1 MGEFAIGQSVSRFED
16 PRLLRGGGRYVGD
29 IVLPGMVFGYVLRS
43 PHAHA
48 RIRSID
54 TSKAKAAPGVL
65 AVLTGADWQ
74 ASGWGD
80 LPVPGGLKRRDGSAF
95 RPPYPAL
102 VNDRVRFSGDY
113 VAFVVAESLIQAQDA
128 AELISV
134 DYEPLPAVVST
145 AEVTAAGAP
154 RVWDQCPD
162 NIGFVQL
169 FGDKAATDAAFANAA
184 HIVKHRFVINRVTAA
199 SMEPRGSIG
208 DYNAAE
214 DRYTIYTTLQRA
226 HPFRTELAPI
236 LKVPESRIRVI
247 AGDIGG
253 SFGMKSAVYNEVAL
267 VLLASKRVGRPV
279 KWTSTR
285 SESFLCDA
293 QARDNVTQAEL
304 ALDRNG
310 IFLGLRVHTIASI
323 GAYLQTGMPAFTGNI
338 GTLAGVYRTPAIHA
352 DITAVFTHT
361 NPVRPYRGNGRP
373 EAAYVIERLVDLAA
387 DELGI
392 DPAELRRRNYIPP
405 EAMPFK
411 TGLTFT
417 YDSGEFEK
425 SMDMALALADFAG
438 FERRRADARKR
449 GKLRGRAGLRGRR
462 DQVRQVRRGHTTRR
476 QRHPGPGP
484 RDDFQADRVRPP
496 RARPERGLLHP
507 RRHRSGVR
515 RRGHRRL
522 TLGDPRRIGGR
533 RGRGEDHHQ
542 GQSDRRPSPRH
553 RCRRYQLCRRR
564 FLQPQDQ
571 SHADHQGRCQRGDGT
586 DEASQGHGRRPDRDR
601 DLCRAGAELPQRLPH
616 LRARDRCGHR
626 GSRDRALQRRG
637 RRRHR
642 HQSAAAEGTDRRRRR
657 AGRRPGSDGGH
668 QVRRRRPEPDRLVH
682 GLRHAARDRYQRGRR
697 QEQSGAD
704 QDQSARGQRRG
715 RSGLR
720 RRHARGRQCAGGRAL
735 PPRRPPRRD
744 AGDAGAALARDAR
757 WPCEMTS
764 AARLVPT
771 PRLSSP
777 RIARRK
783 TRVNALMLG
792 IHIPE
797 LVIIGPRFR
806 DDDGFPT
813 PRHLE
818 DP

>member
-54 TSKAKAAPGVL
+54 ASKAKTSPGVL

-102 VNDRVRFSGDY
+102 VKDRVRFAGDY

-128 AELISV
+128 AELIAV

-145 AEVTAAGAP
+145 AEATAEDAH

-169 FGDKAATDAAFANAA
+169 FGDKAATEAAFANAA
-184 HIVKHRFVINRVTAA
+184 HIAKHRFVINRVTAA

-226 HPFRTELAPI
+226 HPFRTELAP
-236 LKVPESRIRVI
+236 
-247 AGDIGG
+247 
-253 SFGMKSAVYNEVAL
+253 
-267 VLLASKRVGRPV
+267 KRVGRPV

-352 DITAVFTHT
+352 DVTAVFTHT

-425 SMDMALALADFAG
+425 SMDMALALADFVG

-449 GKLRGRAGLRGRR
+449 GKLRGIGLSNTIERAAAQGFEGAEIRFDKSGAATLLAGSVTQGQGHETIFKQIMCDRLGLDPQEVHYVQGDT
-462 DQVRQVRRGHTTRR
+462 DQVFVGEGT
-476 QRHPGPGP
+476 GGS
-484 RDDFQADRVRPP
+484 
-496 RARPERGLLHP
+496 
-507 RRHRSGVR
+507 RSA
-515 RRGHRRL
+515 
-522 TLGDPRRIGGR
+522 TIGG
-533 RGRGEDHHQ
+533 
-542 GQSDRRPSPRH
+542 
-553 RCRRYQLCRRR
+553 
-564 FLQPQDQ
+564 
-571 SHADHQGRCQRGDGT
+571 
-586 DEASQGHGRRPDRDR
+586 
-601 DLCRAGAELPQRLPH
+601 
-616 LRARDRCGHR
+616 
-626 GSRDRALQRRG
+626 
-637 RRRHR
+637 
-642 HQSAAAEGTDRRRRR
+642 SAVD
-657 AGRRPGSDGGH
+657 
-668 QVRRRRPEPDRLVH
+668 
-682 GLRHAARDRYQRGRR
+682 
-697 QEQSGAD
+697 
-704 QDQSARGQRRG
+704 
-715 RSGLR
+715 
-720 RRHARGRQCAGGRAL
+720 
-735 PPRRPPRRD
+735 
-744 AGDAGAALARDAR
+744 
-757 WPCEMTS
+757 
-764 AARLVPT
+764 
-771 PRLSSP
+771 
-777 RIARRK
+777 I
-783 TRVNALMLG
+783 
-792 IHIPE
+792 
-797 LVIIGPRFR
+797 
-806 DDDGFPT
+806 
-813 PRHLE
+813 
-818 DP
+818 